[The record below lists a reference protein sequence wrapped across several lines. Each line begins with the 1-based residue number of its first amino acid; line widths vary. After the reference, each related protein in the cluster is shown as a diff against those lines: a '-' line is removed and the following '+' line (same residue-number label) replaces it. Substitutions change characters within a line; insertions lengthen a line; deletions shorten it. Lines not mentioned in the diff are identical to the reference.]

1 MAEENGIT
9 IVVRLIRSFP
19 HRNIRSVT
27 YHNVDTNQSV
37 SDFINFVKTDLVNKT
52 TIPPPFRKYAFE
64 TMKIQHKA
72 FGAKTSD
79 PVINT
84 TNDAELMLIPNKT
97 LKESGIE
104 NETEV
109 SFFILEEYRK
119 YQENPQLI
127 W

>member
-1 MAEENGIT
+1 MSSENGVT

-19 HRNIRSVT
+19 HRNIRNIT
-27 YHNVDTNQSV
+27 YHNVDVNQSV
-37 SDFINFVKTDLVNKT
+37 ADFITFVSTDLVNRT
-52 TIPPPFRKYAFE
+52 TVPPPFRKYPFD
-64 TMKIQHKA
+64 TMKIQHRP

-97 LKESGIE
+97 LHEMGVV
-104 NETEV
+104 NETEI
-109 SFFILEEYRK
+109 SFFVLEDYRK
-119 YQENPQLI
+119 YQENPQLV